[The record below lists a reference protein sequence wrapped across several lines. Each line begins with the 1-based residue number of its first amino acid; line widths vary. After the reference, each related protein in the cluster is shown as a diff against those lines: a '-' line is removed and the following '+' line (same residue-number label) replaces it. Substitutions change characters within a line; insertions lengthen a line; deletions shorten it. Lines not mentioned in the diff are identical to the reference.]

1 MRFTLFV
8 ALFALTLTTLET
20 TVAQDANPLPT
31 LPKGAGK
38 IDADASPD
46 FLKSP
51 KSKLQYRILRK
62 GAGAKPRASN
72 TVKVH
77 YHGWLDDGKVF
88 DSSYQRGEPIEFPL
102 DGVIA
107 GWTEGMQFV
116 GEGGMIE
123 LDIPSELGYGA
134 RGAGGVIPPNAR
146 LHFLVELLDVR

>member
-1 MRFTLFV
+1 MRV
-8 ALFALTLTTLET
+8 ALLVTLFALTLVTAESTM
-20 TVAQDANPLPT
+20 AQDAQFPT

-38 IDADASPD
+38 IDANAAAA
-46 FLKSP
+46 FQKSG
-51 KSKLQYRILRK
+51 KSKLQYRILRQGGDK
-62 GAGAKPRASN
+62 KPSANN

-102 DGVIA
+102 DGVIP
-107 GWTEGMQFV
+107 GWTEGMQYV

>member
-1 MRFTLFV
+1 MRF
-8 ALFALTLTTLET
+8 ALLIALIALTLTPAET
-20 TVAQDANPLPT
+20 TVAQDAKPLPN
-31 LPKGAGK
+31 LPTGAGK
-38 IDADASPD
+38 IDADANPE
-46 FLKSP
+46 FLKSQ
-51 KSKLQYRILRK
+51 KSKLQFRILRK
-62 GAGAKPRASN
+62 GTGAKPKATN

-107 GWTEGMQFV
+107 GWTEGMQLV

>member
-1 MRFTLFV
+1 MRFARIV

-20 TVAQDANPLPT
+20 TVAQDTKPRPT
-31 LPKGAGK
+31 LPKGAGQV
-38 IDADASPD
+38 DADASPE
-46 FLKSP
+46 FVKSP
-51 KSKLQYRILRK
+51 KSKLQSRILRK
-62 GAGAKPRASN
+62 GTGAKPKATN